1 MSKSKFDFDV
11 IVIGAGPAGYVCAIR
26 CAQLGLRTACV
37 DDWLDKD
44 GKPALGGTCL
54 NVGCIPS
61 KAMLDISQRYADAAK
76 LHKGIGLTG
85 KVGFNLTKVLA
96 HKEKIIAT
104 LNDGV
109 AGLFLH
115 NSVETVTGRGQITGH
130 NTVSVS
136 SGKKK
141 PRVLTASNIVIASG
155 STPIE
160 LEAIK
165 YDEGRIVDSQA
176 ALEFASTPGTLGVIG
191 AGVIGLELGSVWR
204 RFGAEVVMLEAM
216 SEFLPICE
224 QQISDM
230 ALKIF
235 SSQGLDIRLGARV
248 ASAKKIGAHTELTYQ
263 DANGTHTQRF
273 DKIIVAVGREPNSG
287 DVFTDSV
294 DIVTTERGFI
304 QVNEKCLTSVPG
316 IYAVGDVTGGL
327 MLAHK
332 GSEEGVMVAETIAGM
347 SAHVNYDLIPSVVYT
362 HPEISWVGATTRQL
376 ERAGIE
382 YNIGKFPF
390 AASGRALASTDAEGM
405 TMIIAG
411 KEDDRVLGAHIIGPH
426 SSELIASIVVACEFG
441 ASAEDIA
448 RTNFAHPTLSE
459 AVHEAALA
467 VDNRALH
474 IANRPRR

>member
-26 CAQLGLRTACV
+26 CAQLGLRVACV
-37 DDWLDKD
+37 DDWLGKD

-85 KVGFNLTKVLA
+85 KVGFNLAKVQA
-96 HKEKIIAT
+96 HKEKIVAT

-109 AGLFLH
+109 AGLFRH
-115 NSVETVTGRGQITGH
+115 NGVETVTGRGQITGH

-141 PRVLTASNIVIASG
+141 PRDLTATNIVIATG

-176 ALEFASTPGTLGVIG
+176 ALELASTPGTLGVIG

-224 QQISDM
+224 QQISAM

-248 ASAKKIGAHTELTYQ
+248 ASAKKVGARTELTYQ
-263 DANGTHTQRF
+263 DASGTHTQNF

-287 DVFTDSV
+287 DVFTASV

-376 ERAGIE
+376 DRAGIE
-382 YNIGKFPF
+382 YNVGKFPF

-405 TMIIAG
+405 TMIVAG

-474 IANRPRR
+474 IANRPRS